1 MPGWGHPDPD
11 RHSDPAQIQI
21 QIQTQTHIQIQLLV
35 GCGDVSQLAPA
46 LALPSET
53 QHQHCVWTCVRHS
66 RATKMFMRVLG
77 RTCRLGKMFMRARV
91 ELLGCVAWIICQ
103 KLASRFDE
111 ADIFLRGSED
121 VVLSSFSEPLGGPS

>member
-1 MPGWGHPDPD
+1 MLINFVDFFVMPLGWGHPHPD
-11 RHSDPAQIQI
+11 RHSDPAQILI

-66 RATKMFMRVLG
+66 RATKMFMRVP
-77 RTCRLGKMFMRARV
+77 
-91 ELLGCVAWIICQ
+91 
-103 KLASRFDE
+103 
-111 ADIFLRGSED
+111 GSG
-121 VVLSSFSEPLGGPS
+121 PPPGGLKNCKKKKQEIRENTDKFEKYEEILKNTENIEKY